1 MKNKKADKKS
11 GDETKVDGDVSKSV
25 FIHGDR
31 NVVNLHEK
39 DTSKSRSSQKS
50 AQSQQPRKKKTN
62 VPITVAWIGFFATIF
77 AALITVFGDD
87 VKSPSLGGTASSIT
101 EVATHTPSPIPT
113 DTATLI
119 AATQTP
125 VPLTDT
131 PIPPTNT
138 FIPPV
143 PIGEDWI
150 QGCISTLWRAYPS
163 SLLPKEKGD
172 GCWAEPLHAFSAENG
187 DLDFLF
193 EREKG
198 TPEIYGLFAPLPE
211 SGTVTFT
218 IRLSELSNADLWMG
232 IFNEPNLES
241 QGLLMTILNGDV
253 NKRAFVQKD
262 PTNYETLQGSQAI
275 NQGNGYSISF
285 KFDNL
290 SARSIVNPAVFVT
303 NSVSIPSTQKWL
315 FLGYKGLNGYYRING
330 TFLNFELEP

>member
-11 GDETKVDGDVSKSV
+11 GDETKVDGDVSRSV
-25 FIHGDR
+25 FIHGDG

-39 DTSKSRSSQKS
+39 KQISPPQKKIRSRNGCSVS
-50 AQSQQPRKKKTN
+50 
-62 VPITVAWIGFFATIF
+62 VTVAWIGFFATVF

-87 VKSPSLGGTASSIT
+87 VKIPGG
-101 EVATHTPSPIPT
+101 EVATHTPSPIPK
-113 DTATLI
+113 DTSV
-119 AATQTP
+119 QTP
-125 VPLTDT
+125 VPVTDT
-131 PIPPTNT
+131 PISTNT
-138 FIPPV
+138 SIPPV

-163 SLLPKEKGD
+163 SLLPKEKGN
-172 GCWAEPLHAFSAENG
+172 GCWNEPLHAFSAENG

-262 PTNYETLQGSQAI
+262 STNYVTLQGSQAI

-330 TFLNFELEP
+330 TFLNFKLEP